1 MRRII
6 NQQPGRLGTMMAG
19 IIPFVFV
26 IVAYII
32 ASEARLA
39 INPNDPV
46 LPSFAKMAETMQRL
60 MFEPNVRTGQLLF
73 WQDTGAS
80 LSRILTAMAYTTGFG
95 LVFGLLIGLV
105 PWVRVT
111 LAPVLAMVSMIP
123 PLAILP
129 ILFIMLGLGELSK
142 VALITLGTTPM
153 LIRNMAMRVSEL
165 PSEQF
170 IKAQSLGASS
180 WQLMLR
186 VVLPQII
193 PRLMDGLRLSLGAAW
208 LFLIAAESVAS
219 TEGLGFRIF
228 LVRRYLAMDTIL
240 PYVAWITLLAVMADY
255 TLRLLARKCFPW
267 YGHSNN
273 G

>member
-1 MRRII
+1 MKRII
-6 NQQPGRLGTMMAG
+6 NQYPGTYGRFVAGTL
-19 IIPFVFV
+19 PFVLIV
-26 IVAYII
+26 IAYVV

-46 LPSFAKMAETMQRL
+46 LPSFQQIGETMYRL
-60 MFEPNVRTGQLLF
+60 MFVPNVRTGELLF
-73 WQDTGAS
+73 WADTLAS
-80 LSRILTAMAYTTGFG
+80 LSRIATAMLYTTLLGLTFG
-95 LVFGLLIGLV
+95 LMIGLI
-105 PWVRVT
+105 PWVKAT
-111 LAPVLAMVSMIP
+111 LAPVLATVSMIP

-153 LIRNMAMRVSEL
+153 LIRNLAMQAESL
-165 PSEQF
+165 PSEQI
-170 IKAQSLGASS
+170 IKAQTLGASS
-180 WQLMLR
+180 WQLTLR
-186 VVLPQII
+186 VVAPQII

-255 TLRLLARKCFPW
+255 LLRTLATRLFPW
-267 YGHSNN
+267 YRRNDS
-273 G
+273 